1 MPQDSAAQAAE
12 QPSTYNVHWR
22 RNLFV
27 CFAGS
32 FSTLVA
38 MTLLLP
44 FLPLY
49 VEQLGAV
56 GHAAIVQWSGIAF
69 GATFFAAALVAP
81 LWGRLGDRYGRKLML
96 VRASFGMAICM
107 SLTGMVQTVWQLVLL
122 RLLIGFAGGYSSGST
137 ILVAM
142 QTPKDRSG
150 WALGVLSAGIT
161 AGSLVGP
168 LLGGALPPLI
178 GIRATFLI
186 AGGVIFLAALAT
198 TFLIKEMPRPPALAK
213 PKERPKGGWA
223 QIPDK
228 RPVVA
233 MLATG
238 MLFTFANMSIEPI
251 ITVYVQQLVADASR
265 VTLVSGVV
273 MSAAALGAIL
283 SASRLGKLADR
294 IGHWNVIVASLAVS
308 ALLLIPQAFVTESWQ
323 LVGLR
328 FLMGLVLGG
337 LLPCITSVIRHNVPD
352 GVGGNVLGLAISAQ
366 YVGQVAGPL
375 LGGFVGG
382 HFGMRAVFL
391 GTSVLMAGGAVYN
404 WLVQS
409 RRTRDML
416 AVSGKS

>member
-1 MPQDSAAQAAE
+1 MPRNDPQTAESA
-12 QPSTYNVHWR
+12 YNIHWR

-49 VEQLGAV
+49 IEQLGAK
-56 GHAAIVQWSGIAF
+56 GHAAIVQWSGVAY

-81 LWGRLGDRYGRKLML
+81 LWGRLGDRYGRKVML

-161 AGSLVGP
+161 AGALVGP

-178 GIRATFLI
+178 GIRATFLLS
-186 AGGVIFLAALAT
+186 GGMIFLAFLAT
-198 TFLIKEMPRPPALAK
+198 TFLIKENPRPPVKDTAS
-213 PKERPKGGWA
+213 KEKPKGGWA

-228 RPVVA
+228 RPIVA

-238 MLFTFANMSIEPI
+238 MLLSFATMSIEPI
-251 ITVYVQQLVADASR
+251 ITVYVQQLIEDQSR
-265 VTLVSGVV
+265 VTLISGVV

-294 IGHWNVIVASLAVS
+294 IGHWNVIIGALFVS
-308 ALLLIPQAFVTESWQ
+308 ALLLIPQAFVTQDWQ
-323 LVGLR
+323 LVLLR
-328 FLMGLVLGG
+328 FLMGLALGG
-337 LLPCITSVIRHNVPD
+337 LLPCIAAVIRHNVPD
-352 GVGGNVLGLAISAQ
+352 NVAGNMLGYSTSAQ
-366 YVGQVAGPL
+366 YAGQMVGPL
-375 LGGFVGG
+375 AGGFVGG

-391 GTSVLMAGGAVYN
+391 GTCILMAGGA
-404 WLVQS
+404 
-409 RRTRDML
+409 L
-416 AVSGKS
+416 AARLARPREGRL

>member
-1 MPQDSAAQAAE
+1 MSQNTPPATD
-12 QPSTYNVHWR
+12 STYNVHWR

-49 VEQLGAV
+49 IEQLGAE
-56 GHAAIVQWSGIAF
+56 GHAAIVQWSGIAY

-81 LWGRLGDRYGRKLML
+81 LWGRLGDRYGRKVML

-142 QTPKDRSG
+142 QTPKERSG
-150 WALGVLSAGIT
+150 WALGLLSAGIT
-161 AGSLVGP
+161 AGALVGP
-168 LLGGALPPLI
+168 LVGGILPPLI
-178 GIRATFLI
+178 GIRATFLLS
-186 AGGVIFLAALAT
+186 GGVIFLAFLAT
-198 TFLIKEMPRPPALAK
+198 TFLIKENPRPKTAEAASK
-213 PKERPKGGWA
+213 QKPKGGWA

-238 MLFTFANMSIEPI
+238 MLLSFATMSIEPI
-251 ITVYVQQLVADASR
+251 ITVYVQELIEDQSR
-265 VTLVSGVV
+265 VTLISGVV

-283 SASRLGKLADR
+283 SASHLGKLADR
-294 IGHWNVIVASLAVS
+294 VGHWNVIIGALAVS
-308 ALLLIPQAFVTESWQ
+308 ALLLIPQAFVTQSWQ
-323 LVGLR
+323 LIGLR
-328 FLMGLVLGG
+328 FLMGLALGG

-352 GVGGNVLGLAISAQ
+352 GVGGNVLGLSISAQ

-375 LGGFVGG
+375 LGGFAGG
-382 HFGMRAVFL
+382 HFGMRSVFL

-404 WLVQS
+404 WLAQS
-409 RRTRDML
+409 RREQDML
-416 AVSGKS
+416 ANAGKP

>member
-1 MPQDSAAQAAE
+1 MSE
-12 QPSTYNVHWR
+12 NGSEHGGYNVHWR
-22 RNLFV
+22 RNLAV

-32 FSTLVA
+32 FSTLIA

-49 VEQLGAV
+49 VEQLGAK
-56 GHAAIVQWSGIAF
+56 GHAAIVQWSGIAY
-69 GATFFAAALVAP
+69 GATFLAAALVAP

-107 SLTGMVQTVWQLVLL
+107 SLTGMVETVWQLVLL

-142 QTPKDRSG
+142 QTPKERSG

-178 GIRATFLI
+178 GIRATFLLS
-186 AGGVIFLAALAT
+186 GGVIFLAFLAT
-198 TFLIKEMPRPPALAK
+198 TFLIKETPRPPAAKTKAASK
-213 PKERPKGGWA
+213 PKSGWS

-228 RPVVA
+228 RPVAA

-238 MLFTFANMSIEPI
+238 MLLAFATMSIEPI
-251 ITVYVQQLVADASR
+251 ITVYVQQLIEDQSR
-265 VTLVSGVV
+265 VTLVAGVV

-283 SASRLGKLADR
+283 SASWLGRLADR
-294 IGHWNVIVASLAVS
+294 IGHWNVVIAALGVS
-308 ALLLIPQAFVTESWQ
+308 ALLLIPQAFVTEGWQ
-323 LVGLR
+323 LIGLR
-328 FLMGLVLGG
+328 FLMGLALGG

-352 GVGGNVLGLAISAQ
+352 GVGGNVLGLSISAQ

-375 LGGFVGG
+375 LGGFAGG
-382 HFGMRAVFL
+382 HFGMRSVFL

-404 WLVQS
+404 WIVQS
-409 RRTRDML
+409 RRARHMVL
-416 AVSGKS
+416 EPGKP

>member
-1 MPQDSAAQAAE
+1 MSSSWAPRA
-12 QPSTYNVHWR
+12 TR
-22 RNLFV
+22 RSCNGR
-27 CFAGS
+27 AS
-32 FSTLVA
+32 
-38 MTLLLP
+38 P
-44 FLPLY
+44 
-49 VEQLGAV
+49 
-56 GHAAIVQWSGIAF
+56 I

-81 LWGRLGDRYGRKLML
+81 LWGRLGDRYGRKVML

-142 QTPKDRSG
+142 QTPKERSG

-186 AGGVIFLAALAT
+186 AGGVIFLAFLAT
-198 TFLIKEMPRPPALAK
+198 TFLIKENASPASDRQHPRRNRRAAGRRSPTSALSSPCWRPACCSPSPPCRSSRSS
-213 PKERPKGGWA
+213 PS
-223 QIPDK
+223 
-228 RPVVA
+228 
-233 MLATG
+233 
-238 MLFTFANMSIEPI
+238 MSSNWSR
-251 ITVYVQQLVADASR
+251 TQSR

-294 IGHWNVIVASLAVS
+294 IGHWNVIVAALAVS
-308 ALLLIPQAFVTESWQ
+308 ALLLIPQAFVTQSWQ

-328 FLMGLVLGG
+328 FLMGLALGG